1 MTKKNQNEIDF
12 EKPYETNLSTGKMG
26 YYIWLVTGLVI
37 SIVGLF
43 LTVTESV
50 SKGVTSSNEIGE
62 GGGQSTFI
70 TGPGALIIG
79 LLILAS
85 IFFIRKNKTIS

>member
-12 EKPYETNLSTGKMG
+12 EKPYETNISTGKMG
-26 YYIWLVTGLVI
+26 YYIWHVTGLVI
-37 SIVGLF
+37 SIIGVF
-43 LTVTESV
+43 LIVTGSI
-50 SKGVTSSNEIGE
+50 SNGVTSSNEIGE

-70 TGPGALIIG
+70 TGPGALILG